1 MGEAALS
8 RADRDGLRM
17 TTHETPDTPP
27 EAARPS
33 AGSRDDGTSA
43 QHQPASSARRR
54 QSQAPTELSDG
65 EIAAAIVAQQEAI
78 AAFEQ
83 EFVPMRR
90 RYERLRGRL
99 RELEGE
105 RTRRAMAA
113 AGQQEAFKPIPRR
126 SITVADAVL
135 GRERNVPLEA
145 PLSRFTFLSM
155 RRQPIVLHPAGE
167 RERQRLTFY
176 RQPGPET
183 AEAVTLGEAK
193 RLHDEGWQPGVPGVA
208 LNRLA
213 VYYPETNTGGWL
225 RLDQMYFEESDP

>member
-1 MGEAALS
+1 MAETPIDSLSDAAIEAA
-8 RADRDGLRM
+8 
-17 TTHETPDTPP
+17 
-27 EAARPS
+27 
-33 AGSRDDGTSA
+33 
-43 QHQPASSARRR
+43 
-54 QSQAPTELSDG
+54 
-65 EIAAAIVAQQEAI
+65 IAAQKEAI

-105 RTRRAMAA
+105 KTRRALAA
-113 AGQQEAFKPIPRR
+113 AGQQDAFKPIPRR

-135 GRERNVPLEA
+135 GRERNVSLET
-145 PLSRFTFLSM
+145 PLSRFTFQSV
-155 RRQPIVLHPAGE
+155 RRQPIVLHPEGD

-183 AEAVTLGEAK
+183 AAATTLGDAR
-193 RLHDEGWQPGVPGVA
+193 RLHAEGWQPGVPGVA

-213 VYYPETNTGGWL
+213 VYYPDTGASGWL
-225 RLDQMYFEESDP
+225 RLDQMYFEESGP